1 VSDILS
7 EADQKQFARG
17 LVVGKFSPLH
27 RGHELVIQRAF
38 EMCHEVVLI
47 SYSKPEFPGCEAARR
62 EKWLADA
69 FPEAIRLVATVQGIH
84 EWFPAGDVNM
94 PSNDDAELVHRRF
107 TGSLCLKKLGFTV
120 DAIFTSEDYGDG
132 FALELTHYFREHMPS
147 VPVVRHILVDRERK
161 QAPIS
166 GARIR
171 ADLESNRHWLSPL
184 VYQSFVRR
192 VCILG
197 GESSGK
203 STLAEALA
211 MRFGTVHVPEY
222 GRELW
227 EEKNGALMYEDMLRI
242 GQTQVAAE
250 DQTCRQAKRFLFC
263 DTSPL
268 TTLFYSQHLFQ
279 RADPRL
285 EELAAQQY
293 DLVVLCGNDFPFVQ
307 DGTRQDEKF
316 REHQH
321 RWYADELNRRGV
333 PFLEVTGNVSAR
345 IAQISERLGCPL
357 PLTPRL

>member
-1 VSDILS
+1 VS
-7 EADQKQFARG
+7 EADQKQFVRG

-38 EMCHEVVLI
+38 EMCREVVLI
-47 SYSKPEFPGCEAARR
+47 SYSKPEFPGCEADRR
-62 EKWLADA
+62 EKWLADL
-69 FPEAIRLVATVQGIH
+69 FPEATRLVATDQRMR
-84 EWFPAGDVNM
+84 EWFPAGDINL
-94 PSNDDAELVHRRF
+94 PSNEDDDLIHRRF
-107 TGSLCLKKLGFTV
+107 TGFLCLKKLGFSV
-120 DAIFTSEDYGDG
+120 DAVFTSEAYGDG
-132 FALELTHYFREHMPS
+132 FALELTSYFREHAPS
-147 VPVVRHILVDRERK
+147 APVVRHILVDRERK

-166 GARIR
+166 GARLR
-171 ADLESNRHWLSPL
+171 ADLESNRQWLSPL

-211 MRFGTVHVPEY
+211 RRLGTVHVAEY

-227 EEKNGALMYEDMLRI
+227 EEKDGALMYEDMLRI
-242 GQTQVAAE
+242 GRRQVAAE
-250 DQTCRQAKRFLFC
+250 DQACRQAKRFLFC

-268 TTLFYSQHLFQ
+268 TTLFYSRHLFQ

-285 EELAAQQY
+285 EELADRRY
-293 DLVVLCGNDFPFVQ
+293 DLVVLCGNDIPFVQ

-316 REHQH
+316 REHQQN
-321 RWYADELNRRGV
+321 WYVEQLNRLGM

-345 IAQISERLGCPL
+345 IAQISERLGSPL
-357 PLTPRL
+357 SLTPRL